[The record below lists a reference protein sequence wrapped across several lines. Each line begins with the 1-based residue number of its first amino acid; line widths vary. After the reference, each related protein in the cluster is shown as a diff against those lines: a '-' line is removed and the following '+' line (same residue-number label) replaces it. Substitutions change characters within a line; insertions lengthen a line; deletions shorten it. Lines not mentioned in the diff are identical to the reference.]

1 MIVLRLCP
9 CWWLIMIMLMVV
21 DHVLIYQGLMML
33 YFWFGL
39 LVVWYI
45 DFNILSKVWIIK
57 INDKKQFKT
66 IKNNKKQ

>member
-1 MIVLRLCP
+1 
-9 CWWLIMIMLMVV
+9 MIMLMVV

>member
-1 MIVLRLCP
+1 
-9 CWWLIMIMLMVV
+9 MIMLMVV

-66 IKNNKKQ
+66 IKNNKNQ